1 MSIMR
6 PYSTDLRERI
16 VQAVKDDLAAPEV
29 AKLFKV
35 GVATVYRYLQL
46 DRDLLDHKMH
56 LTGMVASQ
64 SHATQKHW

>member
-1 MSIMR
+1 MG

-16 VQAVKDDLAAPEV
+16 VQATKENLPPFEV

-35 GVATVYRYLQL
+35 GIATVYRYFQL

-56 LTGMVASQ
+56 LTGMVAS
-64 SHATQKHW
+64 